1 MALGWHHVS
10 RRPSIPRAAVNSYW
24 RRLCMKYRPNSLF
37 LKCLEGKAMKEL
49 QSPKMNNIFKCV
61 QNAFK
66 LYYLCYCH
74 YDYYYNIITIMIT
87 ITILLLAFCV
97 FWWRQ
102 MGLTDLLTMHS
113 VNLSHIWVFNMLIY
127 VTCSI
132 AVFKNIVGD
141 RW

>member
-1 MALGWHHVS
+1 
-10 RRPSIPRAAVNSYW
+10 
-24 RRLCMKYRPNSLF
+24 MKYRPNSLF

-97 FWWRQ
+97 FW
-102 MGLTDLLTMHS
+102 
-113 VNLSHIWVFNMLIY
+113 
-127 VTCSI
+127 
-132 AVFKNIVGD
+132 
-141 RW
+141 

>member
-1 MALGWHHVS
+1 
-10 RRPSIPRAAVNSYW
+10 
-24 RRLCMKYRPNSLF
+24 
-37 LKCLEGKAMKEL
+37 MKEL

-97 FWWRQ
+97 FW
-102 MGLTDLLTMHS
+102 
-113 VNLSHIWVFNMLIY
+113 
-127 VTCSI
+127 
-132 AVFKNIVGD
+132 
-141 RW
+141 